1 MRRGCLEE
9 GPKHPSLSKYFPFGS
24 HLPTDDE
31 LEYEETRRFQRVLRW
46 AVLGS
51 NQ

>member
-9 GPKHPSLSKYFPFGS
+9 GPKRGS